1 MKKDSDSPLSFEID
15 DKQGYL
21 VVRFAGEID
30 LYGTPHAREV
40 ILNCI
45 KSDRNTVIDLSAV
58 TYIDSSGV
66 ASLVEGY
73 QLAKTKQLE
82 FGLINISEAVMN
94 VLQLAHLDKVFSIHD
109 SLDER
114 LQAS

>member
-1 MKKDSDSPLSFEID
+1 MNKDSDSPVKFEID
-15 DKQGYL
+15 DEHGYL
-21 VVRFAGEID
+21 VVRFEGEID

-45 KSDRNTVIDLSAV
+45 KSERNTVIDLSAV
-58 TYIDSSGV
+58 SYIDSSGV

-73 QLAKTKQLE
+73 QLAKNSNLE
-82 FGLINISEAVMN
+82 FGLVNISDAVLS
-94 VLQLAHLDKVFSIHD
+94 VLQLAHLDKVFTIHA

-114 LQAS
+114 IQAS

>member
-1 MKKDSDSPLSFEID
+1 MSNNSESPVKFEID
-15 DKQGYL
+15 DEQGYL
-21 VVRFAGEID
+21 IIRFDGEID

-58 TYIDSSGV
+58 SYIDSSGV

-73 QLAKTKQLE
+73 QLAKNRKLE
-82 FGLINISEAVMN
+82 FGLINISGAVLS
-94 VLQLAHLDKVFSIHD
+94 VLQLAHLDKVFTIHA

-114 LQAS
+114 IQST